1 MNEEEL
7 EHAIG
12 ALESYRANLEQLQQQ
27 RNFVELSLKE
37 YRIAKTSLEAFEN
50 AEKGDEVMVPIGA
63 GILAKMSVLDPNS
76 FVVNAGSN
84 ISIEKDFKG
93 AMETLQK
100 RMEDIESGLRSI
112 DENIARIEQEYE
124 KLAHYVQHAY
134 EEYQRSQNVQNP

>member
-7 EHAIG
+7 EQAIA
-12 ALESYRANLEQLQQQ
+12 ALESYRANLEQIQQQ
-27 RNFVELSLKE
+27 KSFVELSLKE
-37 YRIAKTSLEAFEN
+37 YVLAKSSLEAFEN

-63 GILAKMSVLDPNS
+63 GIMARMAVLDPNA

-84 ISIEKDFKG
+84 ISVEKDFKG
-93 AMETLQK
+93 AMETLES
-100 RMEDIESGLRSI
+100 RMKDIENGLKSI
-112 DENIARIEQEYE
+112 DENIERIQGEYE

>member
-7 EHAIG
+7 EQAIG
-12 ALESYRANLEQLQQQ
+12 ALEMYKGNLEQLQQQ
-27 RNFVELSLKE
+27 KNFVELSLKE
-37 YRIAKTSLEAFEN
+37 YVLAKSSLEAFEN

-63 GILAKMSVLDPNS
+63 GIMAKMNIADSNS

-84 ISIEKDFKG
+84 ISVEKDFKG
-93 AMETLQK
+93 ALEIIES
-100 RMEDIESGLRSI
+100 RMKDIEDGLNSI
-112 DENIARIEQEYE
+112 NENIKRIEQEYE

>member
-12 ALESYRANLEQLQQQ
+12 ALEMYKGNLEQLQQQ
-27 RNFVELSLKE
+27 KNFVELSLKE
-37 YRIAKTSLEAFEN
+37 YVLAKSSLEAFEN

-63 GILAKMSVLDPNS
+63 GIMAKMQIADPDA

-84 ISIEKDFKG
+84 ISVEKDFKG
-93 AMETLQK
+93 AMEILES
-100 RMEDIESGLRSI
+100 RMKDIESGLSSI
-112 DENIARIEQEYE
+112 NENIERIEQEYE

>member
-12 ALESYRANLEQLQQQ
+12 ALEMYKANLEQLQQQ
-27 RNFVELSLKE
+27 KSFVELSLKE
-37 YRIAKTSLEAFEN
+37 YMLAKSSLEAFEK

-63 GILAKMSVLDPNS
+63 GIMAKMSIADPDS

-84 ISIEKDFKG
+84 ISVEKDFKG
-93 AMETLQK
+93 AMETLEK
-100 RMEDIESGLRSI
+100 RMKDIEQGLESI
-112 DENIARIEQEYE
+112 NENIARIEQEYE